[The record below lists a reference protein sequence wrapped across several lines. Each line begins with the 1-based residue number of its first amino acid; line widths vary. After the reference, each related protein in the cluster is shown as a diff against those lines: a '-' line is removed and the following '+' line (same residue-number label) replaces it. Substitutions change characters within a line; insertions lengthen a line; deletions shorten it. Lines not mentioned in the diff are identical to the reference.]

1 MPLIFL
7 LGFVVIGLWST
18 VAHRFERTGVAGPAV
33 LALAGAALV
42 LIDVSGFSDAV
53 GSDAAE
59 HVVEL
64 ILAVLLFVD
73 ACEVSGGVFGGEGRT
88 IARLVLVAL
97 PLSILAV
104 VVSGLFLLPHLSLF
118 ILIVIACVIM
128 PTDFAPA
135 ATLLRSPRIPARVR
149 QILNVESGYNDGLV
163 SPVFGMAL
171 AAAIAWPT
179 ILAAVNS
186 DNLSPENQS
195 QLEERL
201 GEFFEAFFGAVPA
214 TAIAILVGAI
224 IGGAFG
230 LCVRWASRRGWA
242 DAPGI
247 RYVMLLVPLIAFG
260 VATLS
265 DVAAN
270 GFVAAFVAGIVYRIA
285 RTKRTDERTIPHP
298 EILLVEEAGTLAANI
313 VWFVLG
319 AMTTVVIVNGV
330 DWRLLVLVALA
341 LTLFRIV
348 PVYVSM
354 LGSPIPWGSRTL
366 IGVVGPRG
374 TATIVFGLLAFN
386 KLPDAEAY
394 DVLAIMVFTV
404 VGSILL
410 HGIAVPQ
417 FVNRRT
423 PVLAPPA
430 PAPASADH

>member
-7 LGFVVIGLWST
+7 LGFVVIGLWSV

-33 LALAGAALV
+33 LAVAGAVLV
-42 LIDVSGFSDAV
+42 LIDVTGFANAV
-53 GSDAAE
+53 GSESAE

-73 ACEVSGGVFGGEGRT
+73 ACEVSGGVFGGEGRV

-97 PLSILAV
+97 PLSLLAV
-104 VVSGLFLLPHLSLF
+104 VLSGVFLLPQLSVF
-118 ILIVIACVIM
+118 VLIVIACVIM

-135 ATLLRSPRIPARVR
+135 ATLLRSPRIPARIR

-163 SPVFGMAL
+163 SPIFGMGL

-179 ILAAVNS
+179 ILAAVNA
-186 DNLSPENQS
+186 DTLSAENEA

-214 TAIAILVGAI
+214 TLFAIVVGAV

-247 RYVMLLVPLIAFG
+247 RYVMLLVPLITFG

-265 DVAAN
+265 AVAAN
-270 GFVAAFVAGIVYRIA
+270 GFVAAFVAGIVYRLA
-285 RTKRTDERTIPHP
+285 RTRRTDERTIPHQ
-298 EILLVEEAGTLAANI
+298 EVLLVEEAGTLAANI

-319 AMTTVVIVNGV
+319 AMTTVVVFDGF
-330 DWRLLVLVALA
+330 DWRLLIVVVLA
-341 LTLFRIV
+341 LTVFRVV
-348 PVYVSM
+348 PVYLSL
-354 LGSPIPWGSRTL
+354 LGSSLSWGSRTL
-366 IGVVGPRG
+366 VGFIGPRG

-386 KLPDAEAY
+386 KLPDTEAY

-417 FVNRRT
+417 FVNRRM

-430 PAPASADH
+430 PAPASAEH

>member
-7 LGFVVIGLWST
+7 LGFVVIGLWSI

-33 LALAGAALV
+33 LTAAGAGLV
-42 LIDVSGFSDAV
+42 LIDVSGFAAAV
-53 GSDAAE
+53 GSDSAE

-97 PLSILAV
+97 PLSLLAV
-104 VVSGLFLLPHLSLF
+104 VLAGVFLLPELSVF

-149 QILNVESGYNDGLV
+149 QILNVESGYNDGLI

-179 ILAAVNS
+179 ILAAV
-186 DNLSPENQS
+186 DADTLTPENET

-214 TAIAILVGAI
+214 TIGAILVGAA

-230 LCVRWASRRGWA
+230 VCVRWASRRGWA

-247 RYVMLLVPLIAFG
+247 RYVMLLVPLITFG
-260 VATLS
+260 IATLS
-265 DVAAN
+265 DIAAN
-270 GFVAAFVAGIVYRIA
+270 GFVAAFVAGIVYRLA
-285 RTKRTDERTIPHP
+285 RTRRTDERTIPHQ
-298 EILLVEEAGTLAANI
+298 EVLLVEEAGTLATNI

-319 AMTTVVIVNGV
+319 AMTTVVIIDGF
-330 DWRLLVLVALA
+330 DLRLLVLVVLA
-341 LTLFRIV
+341 LTVFRV
-348 PVYVSM
+348 LPVYLSL
-354 LGSPIPWGSRTL
+354 LGSSLSWGSRTL
-366 IGVVGPRG
+366 VGVVGPRG

-386 KLPDAEAY
+386 KLPDTEAY
-394 DVLAIMVFTV
+394 DVLAVMVFTV
-404 VGSILL
+404 VGSILM
-410 HGIAVPQ
+410 HGVIVPQ
-417 FVNRRT
+417 VVNRRM

-430 PAPASADH
+430 LAPASTDH